1 MPRAPVPPDRRGVSN
16 VVGIALLLGI
26 VVILGLV
33 MGVMAPEFAA
43 ELEADEAEAVGEYRT
58 GEPGTYRGEL
68 IWARDDSAGVT
79 TTHVVNYTIA
89 SNSDTDGNSL
99 NSVVIEYP
107 GGSVDAS
114 GLDSREEV
122 VMVGIDENRDGTIDK
137 DATSDVECCPP
148 DDGVKISN
156 NGATVT
162 IELSGNYKLE
172 AGDSLIVEYESIQNP
187 SSAGNYSVT
196 VGVNGDVTDS
206 GAVSIN

>member
-1 MPRAPVPPDRRGVSN
+1 MPGTTVPADRRGVSN

-26 VVILGLV
+26 VVILGFVL
-33 MGVMAPEFAA
+33 GVMAPEFAA

-58 GEPGTYRGEL
+58 GEAGAYRDEL
-68 IWARDDSAGVT
+68 IWTRDGSAGAT

-89 SNSDTDGNSL
+89 SDSDTAGNSL

-107 GGSVDAS
+107 SGSVDAS
-114 GLDSREEV
+114 GFDSRDEV

-156 NGATVT
+156 SGATVT
-162 IELSGNYKLE
+162 IELSGNYNLQ
-172 AGDSLIVEYESIQNP
+172 AGDSLIVEYESVQNP
-187 SSAGNYSVT
+187 NSSGNYSVT

-206 GAVSIN
+206 GSLDIS